1 MKNRNLMN
9 KLTRRAFLARTGVG
23 TAALG
28 LGGLSPLFAQEK
40 KTYPQGKAEHCIFV
54 WLGGGAAQTDT
65 WDPKRLGDPQKKIA
79 GSAYPAI
86 DTAIPGVQVCEHLK
100 STAKLL
106 DRFALLRTVNHDLID
121 EHAAATNFV
130 HTGRRPTG
138 TITYP
143 SIGSLV
149 AHERGALADGI
160 PPYVVIG
167 YPMIMRGPGFLGAKH
182 GYVYLTDTEKGPAGL
197 TRPSY
202 VNTARAADRERLLG
216 ELRKGYA
223 ARNHGDKVIAD
234 YDEAVGSSF
243 ALANGDFMKAFN
255 LTTEA
260 SSLRQTYGG
269 EFGQRCMLA
278 RRLVQR
284 GVRFIEVSFNLN
296 FINGTGWDTHND
308 GQLNQHI
315 LIQQLDQGL
324 AALVSDL
331 EKNRLLDKTLIVV
344 ATEFGRPPEF
354 DGGGGRGHQGKA
366 FSIAL
371 AGGGLK
377 TGQVV
382 GETDELAKAPVK
394 QPLSVPDV
402 HATIHCA
409 LGIDPSKNIFDGP
422 RPVPITDRG
431 EPARQLFA

>member
-40 KTYPQGKAEHCIFV
+40 KIYPQGKAEHCIFV

-100 STAKLL
+100 GCAKLL

-160 PPYVVIG
+160 
-167 YPMIMRGPGFLGAKH
+167 
-182 GYVYLTDTEKGPAGL
+182 
-197 TRPSY
+197 RP
-202 VNTARAADRERLLG
+202 T
-216 ELRKGYA
+216 
-223 ARNHGDKVIAD
+223 
-234 YDEAVGSSF
+234 SSS
-243 ALANGDFMKAFN
+243 AI
-255 LTTEA
+255 
-260 SSLRQTYGG
+260 R
-269 EFGQRCMLA
+269 
-278 RRLVQR
+278 
-284 GVRFIEVSFNLN
+284 
-296 FINGTGWDTHND
+296 
-308 GQLNQHI
+308 
-315 LIQQLDQGL
+315 
-324 AALVSDL
+324 
-331 EKNRLLDKTLIVV
+331 
-344 ATEFGRPPEF
+344 
-354 DGGGGRGHQGKA
+354 
-366 FSIAL
+366 
-371 AGGGLK
+371 
-377 TGQVV
+377 
-382 GETDELAKAPVK
+382 
-394 QPLSVPDV
+394 
-402 HATIHCA
+402 
-409 LGIDPSKNIFDGP
+409 
-422 RPVPITDRG
+422 
-431 EPARQLFA
+431 